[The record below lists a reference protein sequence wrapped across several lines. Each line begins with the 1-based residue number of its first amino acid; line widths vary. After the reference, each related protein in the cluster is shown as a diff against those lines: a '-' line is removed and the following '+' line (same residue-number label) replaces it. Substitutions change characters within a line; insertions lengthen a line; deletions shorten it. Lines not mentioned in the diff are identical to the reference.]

1 MLNAIEFVSL
11 AAAIAALPVQG
22 GAIYLPALHDSLGN
36 VRPYVLDATL
46 TISKPVRLVGDGRG
60 ATILVPSGANPRYHL
75 LDIRTSSVQIE
86 RMSIDGMA
94 TRETGFDAVQVNGLG
109 VSGNLVQHCV
119 LRDVEITRAGRNAL
133 RSLDAIIFEADNCQF
148 IFSQSDGA
156 YIDRGEDPAQSTTTT
171 MRFTNSAFSQNAG
184 RGVYLPR
191 NGAGITFYGCVFE
204 GNAGGSGPRDGA
216 GLTAR
221 SILRLELYSCHFE
234 DPPAE
239 GGSQFLYFESCHSVL
254 VEGCLFYTGP
264 ARKKPLRAAEFV
276 NSGWARF
283 ANNVAQGCSTEV
295 VRFDS
300 ECEGAVEFSNRDL
313 DAPAG
318 GTPRIAI
325 LGRGVTSLSSGAVNL
340 GRYFANNRPTPSTRP
355 GGALPGSMI
364 WREDPDATR
373 GESRLQVSDGSAWRN
388 IPVVDS
394 VKRSVF
400 LPAVTMRPRAGP
412 STFAEA
418 GTYPNRYSY
427 AAWPA
432 GGTTGLG
439 LEWSVPPDYAEGS
452 ALVFSVAWSCD
463 IAEAAHWTCE
473 VDYLSRGNGESM
485 IARGTTIT
493 HRIVTNALSPDEVS
507 FEVLGSAATGLARG
521 EVVRLNVARRG
532 SDAGDTYR
540 GEVRL
545 IGLNVQY
552 SAGP

>member
-1 MLNAIEFVSL
+1 MLNAIEYASL

-22 GAIYLPALHDSLGN
+22 GEIYLPALHDSLGN

-60 ATILVPSGANPRYHL
+60 ATVLKPRQANPRFHL
-75 LDIRTSSVQIE
+75 LDLRSSFVQVE

-94 TRETGFDAVQVNGLG
+94 DRETGFDCVQVNGLG

-119 LRDVEITRAGRNAL
+119 LRDVEIMRAGRNAL
-133 RSLDAIIFEADNCQF
+133 RSRDAIIFEADNCQF

-156 YIDRGEDPAQSTTTT
+156 HIDRGDDPTRSATTT
-171 MRFTNSAFSQNAG
+171 MRFMNSAFSQNAG
-184 RGVYLPR
+184 RGAYLPR
-191 NGAGITFYGCVFE
+191 NGAGITFFGCVFE
-204 GNAGGSGPRDGA
+204 GNDGGSGSKDGA

-221 SILRLELYSCHFE
+221 SVSRLELYSCYFE
-234 DPPAE
+234 DPPPG
-239 GGSQFLYFESCHSVL
+239 GGSQFLRFESCPSVL
-254 VEGCLFYTGP
+254 VEGCLFYTAPGQ
-264 ARKKPLRAAEFV
+264 RKLLRAAEFV
-276 NSGWARF
+276 NSRWARF
-283 ANNVAQGCSTEV
+283 ANNVAERCSLEV

-300 ECEGAVEFSNRDL
+300 ECEGAVEFGNRDL

-325 LGRGVTSLSSGAVNL
+325 EGRGVTSLSSGAVNL
-340 GRYFANNRPTPSTRP
+340 GRYFSDNRPPPGRRP
-355 GGALPGSMI
+355 GGALPGSLI
-364 WREDPDATR
+364 WREDPDPSR

-412 STFAEA
+412 STIAEA

-432 GGTTGLG
+432 TGTTALG
-439 LEWSVPPDYAEGS
+439 LEWSVPPDYAKGS
-452 ALVFSVAWSCD
+452 ALVFSVVWSCD
-463 IAEAAHWTCE
+463 VAEANQWACE
-473 VDYLSRGNGESM
+473 VDYLARRDGESM
-485 IARGTTIT
+485 TARGTTLT
-493 HRIVTNALSPDEVS
+493 RRIATDRVSPDEAS
-507 FEVLGSAATGLARG
+507 FEVLGSAATGLAPG

-532 SDAGDTYR
+532 SDAGDTYT

-545 IGLNVQY
+545 IGLIVQY
-552 SAGP
+552 SVGL